1 MPQIRSLRPNVT
13 RQEAL
18 EQFTTRGPLGF
29 ARSLAYGPLR
39 SIADF
44 YIPFRVFEV
53 AITNSGKT
61 DHRLVAIESVIGML
75 DLYQFEHL
83 PQDREIMDVTPRNCL
98 EPRLEDDP
106 AKKLLVEKLRRVLFS
121 KGFFKLRNLEISA
134 TPLPGDLHVPY
145 WIGFRGRGERAR
157 ITALDAM
164 RRTLEGAK
172 VPRLLE
178 QWLESGIPVSE
189 DAIS

>member
-18 EQFTTRGPLGF
+18 EQFTARGPLGL
-29 ARSLAYGPLR
+29 ARGLAFGPLR
-39 SIADF
+39 SVADF
-44 YIPFRVFEV
+44 YIPFRLFQVE
-53 AITNSGKT
+53 ITNSGKT
-61 DHRLVAIESVIGML
+61 DRRLVAIESVSGML

-83 PQDREIMDVTPRNCL
+83 PQNQEIMDLTTRNCL
-98 EPRLEDDP
+98 EPRLENP
-106 AKKLLVEKLRRVLFS
+106 EAEKLMIEKLRRVLFS
-121 KGFFKLRNLEISA
+121 KGFFRLRSLEISA
-134 TPLPGDLHVPY
+134 TPLPGDLHIPY

-164 RRTLEGAK
+164 RRTVEGAK

-178 QWLESGIPVSE
+178 QWLASGNN
-189 DAIS
+189 D

>member
-53 AITNSGKT
+53 DITNSGKT
-61 DHRLVAIESVIGML
+61 DRRLIAVESVSGML

-83 PQDREIMDVTPRNCL
+83 PRNKEIMDITTRNCL
-98 EPRLEDDP
+98 EARLGNDD
-106 AKKLLVEKLRRVLFS
+106 AKKLLIEKLRRVLFS
-121 KGFFKLRNLEISA
+121 KGFFKLRSLEVTA
-134 TPLPGDLHVPY
+134 TPLPGDLHIPY
-145 WIGFRGRGERAR
+145 WVGFRGRGSRVR

-178 QWLESGIPVSE
+178 QWLVSGGI
-189 DAIS
+189 D